1 MKRFIIF
8 WSVVSLFGTLFFSI
22 ASANQDKKLHT
33 KTKISLQLTVKEA
46 AAKALLQNPTLS
58 AFSLDK
64 RIKEAQTLQAGLRPN
79 PRLGIGVD
87 DASGSGKFSGFDR
100 SEITVQLGQLIE
112 LGGKRTARINASRI
126 SEKLAD
132 WDYSAKRLDVL
143 TEVNKTFIEVLKAQ
157 HKVSL
162 SEDLIKL
169 GNQFYNAVSERVRTG
184 KVAQIQKVKAS
195 VVLSTFKLDAKKT
208 KMLLEQSRRKLSST
222 WGSTEPDFLSVVGDL
237 FNISPVPPLETI
249 NQKIHETPYLKRWG
263 TLEDKR
269 QAILELE
276 QSKRT
281 PDITLKGGYRRLE
294 QTNDNA
300 ITFGVS
306 VPLKFFD
313 RNQGAISEA
322 QNSLA
327 KVKEERRAAKIILKK
342 NFLEAYES
350 LVFAHSQASILH
362 SETIPAAQKS
372 FDGINEGYRFGKFSF
387 LDVLDSQKILF
398 QTKEQYLDA
407 LADYHITLAEV
418 NRMTNELISVEIIP
432 GKSVMEKNLNEK

>member
-58 AFSLDK
+58 AFSLNK

-169 GNQFYNAVSERVRTG
+169 GN
-184 KVAQIQKVKAS
+184 
-195 VVLSTFKLDAKKT
+195 
-208 KMLLEQSRRKLSST
+208 
-222 WGSTEPDFLSVVGDL
+222 
-237 FNISPVPPLETI
+237 
-249 NQKIHETPYLKRWG
+249 
-263 TLEDKR
+263 
-269 QAILELE
+269 
-276 QSKRT
+276 
-281 PDITLKGGYRRLE
+281 
-294 QTNDNA
+294 
-300 ITFGVS
+300 
-306 VPLKFFD
+306 
-313 RNQGAISEA
+313 
-322 QNSLA
+322 
-327 KVKEERRAAKIILKK
+327 
-342 NFLEAYES
+342 
-350 LVFAHSQASILH
+350 
-362 SETIPAAQKS
+362 
-372 FDGINEGYRFGKFSF
+372 
-387 LDVLDSQKILF
+387 
-398 QTKEQYLDA
+398 
-407 LADYHITLAEV
+407 
-418 NRMTNELISVEIIP
+418 
-432 GKSVMEKNLNEK
+432 